1 MNFEDLILHIEKR
14 PQIYVGEKN
23 LSLISAFLEGYLFND
38 AIRLGERA
46 EYDFRYNFG
55 EWLRNKFNYELELG
69 WLTIINEIS
78 YNENLD
84 SVDVFF
90 REYHLFKKEQ

>member
-23 LSLISAFLEGYLFND
+23 IHLISAFLEGYLFND

-46 EYDFRYNFG
+46 KYDFRYDFG
-55 EWLRNKFNYELELG
+55 EWLRLKFNYELELG

-78 YNENLD
+78 VKENLD
-84 SVDVFF
+84 AVDIFF
-90 REYHLFKKEQ
+90 REYHLFKKEK

>member
-46 EYDFRYNFG
+46 EYDFRYSFG